1 MSEITTRAHYYIL
14 FNFCDVCKHV
24 KHQVEMP
31 NKRFGVSLRRS
42 FSNVSQ
48 TISSIT
54 IEIVRLEDFG
64 RPNKHLRVHFR
75 PSKIFVWG
83 AFVISTQDRTPTSSC
98 DRVMTPSADSR
109 GRAGAPRSD
118 IGWIKSSIFRTS
130 GPHSSRQVG
139 NVFKKEY
146 IK

>member
-24 KHQVEMP
+24 NIKSKCRTNALACHFDAVFQMF
-31 NKRFGVSLRRS
+31 R
-42 FSNVSQ
+42 
-48 TISSIT
+48 IT

-98 DRVMTPSADSR
+98 DRVMTQPADSR
-109 GRAGAPRSD
+109 GRAGAPRRD